1 MVFVTEI
8 FRVPCLP
15 PSDISS
21 SSSLLVLPPNGLNTS
36 ASFPTLLGPSSLES
50 VQKLG
55 EAAGGECT
63 VLQRLSGAAGA
74 SGSGMSND
82 NNMGPDFGSSQTSR
96 LSPAVQQLV
105 IVIVLSCLQMNQMS
119 LNVK

>member
-1 MVFVTEI
+1 MVFMTEI
-8 FRVPCLP
+8 VGVPCLP
-15 PSDISS
+15 PWDISS

-36 ASFPTLLGPSSLES
+36 ASFPTLLGPSYLES
-50 VQKLG
+50 VQKLW

-105 IVIVLSCLQMNQMS
+105 IVIVLSS
-119 LNVK
+119 ILNEQ